1 MSRLSRFDI
10 LKLIKPK
17 IIKYLESLNKEILSS
32 VEILNLL
39 NFCKKE
45 LMLPKRT
52 SIDELIDFL
61 LDVKIIKIQKLF
73 LDGKIIKKYIYKEN
87 ITLYDLALSINKNAY
102 LSHYSAMYINNLTYN
117 VPKVIYI
124 NIEQS
129 KKNISNLK
137 LTQEMINQSFEKP
150 FRVTNK
156 VYNIENTFNNIYSL
170 NGKFTDRLGVK
181 KIEFEDS
188 LIEVTNLERTL
199 IDIVVRP
206 QYSGDAFEVLN
217 AYKMAKGKLSTN
229 RLKSMLKKLEYIYPY
244 HQAIGLYMEKAGYED
259 KQLNLLKSIP
269 INYDFFLTNEM
280 KNPKYSS
287 EWRIYYPSDL

>member
-17 IIKYLESLNKEILSS
+17 INKYLEELNEGILSS
-32 VEILNLL
+32 VDILGLL
-39 NFCKKE
+39 NFCKNE
-45 LMLPKRT
+45 LMLPKKT

-61 LDVKIIKIQKLF
+61 LDANILKIQKIL
-73 LDGKIIKKYIYKEN
+73 LNDKIIKKYIYKEN
-87 ITLYDLALSINKNAY
+87 ITFYDLALSINKKAY
-102 LSHYSAMYINNLTYN
+102 LSHYSAMYINNLTDN

-129 KKNISNLK
+129 KKNTSNIE

-150 FRVTNK
+150 FRTTNK
-156 VYNIENTFNNIYSL
+156 IYNIENTFNNIYSL
-170 NGKFTDRLGVK
+170 NGKFTDKLGIK
-181 KIEFEDS
+181 KIEFEGS

-206 QYSGDAFEVLN
+206 QYSGDVFEVLN
-217 AYKMAKGKLSTN
+217 AYKMAKGRLSTN
-229 RLKSMLKKLEYIYPY
+229 RLKSMLKKLEYTYPY

-269 INYDFFLTNEM
+269 IQYDFFLTNEM
-280 KNPKYSS
+280 KNPNYSS
-287 EWRIYYPSDL
+287 EWKIYYPRDL

>member
-17 IIKYLESLNKEILSS
+17 INKYLEELNEGILSS
-32 VEILNLL
+32 VDILGLL
-39 NFCKKE
+39 NFCKNE
-45 LMLPKRT
+45 LMLPKKT

-61 LDVKIIKIQKLF
+61 LDANILKIQKIL
-73 LDGKIIKKYIYKEN
+73 LNDKIIKKYIYKEN
-87 ITLYDLALSINKNAY
+87 ITFYDLALSINKKAY
-102 LSHYSAMYINNLTYN
+102 LSHYSAMYINNLTDN

-129 KKNISNLK
+129 KKNTSNIE

-150 FRVTNK
+150 FRTTNK
-156 VYNIENTFNNIYSL
+156 IYNIENTFNNIYSL
-170 NGKFTDRLGVK
+170 NGKFTDKLGVK
-181 KIEFEDS
+181 KIEFEGS

-206 QYSGDAFEVLN
+206 QYSGDVFEVLN
-217 AYKMAKGKLSTN
+217 AYKMAKGRLSTN
-229 RLKSMLKKLEYIYPY
+229 RLKSMLKKLEYTYPY

-269 INYDFFLTNEM
+269 IQYDFFLTNEM
-280 KNPKYSS
+280 KNPNYSS
-287 EWRIYYPSDL
+287 EWKIYYPRDL